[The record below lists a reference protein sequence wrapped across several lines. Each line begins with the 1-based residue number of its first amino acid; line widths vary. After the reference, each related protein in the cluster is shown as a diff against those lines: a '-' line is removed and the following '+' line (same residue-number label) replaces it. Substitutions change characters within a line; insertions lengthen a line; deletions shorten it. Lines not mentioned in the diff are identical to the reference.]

1 MARELT
7 DRLNLPPSLLEGK
20 TSLETL
26 VRRHPKLK
34 PKLSQLQAQFAP
46 DQSAEAETD
55 DDEEEKDAGEVQE
68 EPKEPSPALE
78 PMTLE
83 HTLLYSK
90 ILLNVFG
97 TNPDAQAVTAQ
108 QYRQW
113 QEDLGVFAQMF
124 GMDPAEMGGN
134 ASPLLISAGGP
145 GGGPGGNRSLID
157 DAQLREELRAMES
170 DLIKR
175 MDLREALKDDE
186 LAARIPATL
195 PIIEQLMH
203 DKSNLSGTALANAK
217 KIMRSY
223 IDQLAEV
230 LRKEVMQSQKGPP
243 DRSVPPKRVFRN
255 LDLKR
260 TIWKNLPNY
269 DPESE
274 LLYVDRLFYKQRSR
288 KELMKYFVV
297 VVDQSGSM
305 LDAMTQCAILAS
317 IFASLPNID
326 VSLIAY
332 DTAVVDLT
340 DWAQDPFE
348 ALMRTNLG
356 GGNDGPLAMEHARE
370 KIQDPQRTTM
380 VWISDFYE
388 RRELMPMIR
397 EVIAQGVYFIPVG
410 SVSGTGYFSVDDWFR
425 KEFKQIGRPVFTG
438 NIKKLISEL
447 KTQLT

>member
-1 MARELT
+1 
-7 DRLNLPPSLLEGK
+7 
-20 TSLETL
+20 
-26 VRRHPKLK
+26 
-34 PKLSQLQAQFAP
+34 
-46 DQSAEAETD
+46 
-55 DDEEEKDAGEVQE
+55 
-68 EPKEPSPALE
+68 
-78 PMTLE
+78 
-83 HTLLYSK
+83 
-90 ILLNVFG
+90 
-97 TNPDAQAVTAQ
+97 
-108 QYRQW
+108 
-113 QEDLGVFAQMF
+113 
-124 GMDPAEMGGN
+124 
-134 ASPLLISAGGP
+134 
-145 GGGPGGNRSLID
+145 
-157 DAQLREELRAMES
+157 
-170 DLIKR
+170 
-175 MDLREALKDDE
+175 
-186 LAARIPATL
+186 
-195 PIIEQLMH
+195 
-203 DKSNLSGTALANAK
+203 
-217 KIMRSY
+217 
-223 IDQLAEV
+223 
-230 LRKEVMQSQKGPP
+230 MQSQKGPP

-269 DPESE
+269 DPASE

-340 DWAQDPFE
+340 DWAHDPFE

-356 GGNDGPLAMEHARE
+356 GGNDGPLAMVLARE

-397 EVIAQGVYFIPVG
+397 EVVAQGVHFIPVG